1 MYYPIVKGEKME
13 YLSNLPDVL
22 TPKELSDVLKIGIT
36 NTYKLLKQQQI
47 KSIKIGNKYI
57 IPKKSV
63 VEFLTI

>member
-1 MYYPIVKGEKME
+1 MYYPIVKGEQME